1 MLIDGGIAPRACRV
15 LHGLFELCA
24 SRQRHP
30 FRNCA
35 LNAQALIWRYAV
47 AEFVQAFGDIL
58 PEITTLRQYLDCA
71 FGNTTEI
78 GNVLLLGFAVDASS
92 LREDCGPVNV
102 QLLRT
107 STDYAPSVPGGS
119 AKSR

>member
-1 MLIDGGIAPRACRV
+1 MLIDGGIAPRSCRA
-15 LHGLFELCA
+15 LHGLLELGP
-24 SRQRHP
+24 SRERHS
-30 FRNCA
+30 FCNRA

-58 PEITTLRQYLDCA
+58 LEIATLGQYLDCA
-71 FGNTTEI
+71 LGNTTEI